1 MVVKYVDESGNQ
13 VGMPKFLTG
22 NVGESYD
29 TTAVELPAGYALA
42 GSTSIE
48 NATGTYTKD
57 PITVTYTVKKISN
70 TEAATQALDRVAAV
84 PTDQLATN
92 KVSISN
98 VHFNK
103 SVVKES
109 QGLDIDYAYDW
120 TGKGLVKGDT
130 LVSEM
135 PAAFTSITKLVETP
149 FYSGNDEIG
158 VLVLDYTNHKIYT
171 RFTGEM
177 DPNKIY
183 NGSINIATFVD
194 RNHFKEVENDEMIQL
209 QMPDGTT
216 VERPLHVTFD
226 AAQISPQLTLV
237 SVYANESKDN
247 PDKSMD
253 VKWATTINKAGIDL
267 NEAVVYLSPDTVLGI
282 DPKFTKL
289 GYDREGNLIG
299 DPSSSYKAIN
309 PEYDGNALYK
319 INKDSI
325 EVYEANIH
333 DSMGYEVTKKLV
345 AGTDYKLVEDS
356 SSPNAYV
363 IEFIGD
369 YVKTNKSFV
378 ITYGGRVA
386 DSSSDRVAIN
396 QAVTDSLLAYYEGP
410 YNEKTDMYDAP
421 FNASWSEA
429 AITVNNS
436 SVEGGAQDITGSVTV
451 VHIDASTGKV
461 LKTEDYA
468 KTTDGQIAHDAKQGT
483 GYVTAPEEFAGYKY
497 TTMGYQS
504 APAEEIVK
512 QGIQRVVYLYVPA
525 DKKGS
530 VDVVHKT
537 TDGQI
542 LADVKPVVTDVNVGT
557 AYDTEK
563 GNFNGY
569 HFVGMAEDSAAADG
583 VVSEGIKHV
592 IYLYEKDVTPEVKKG
607 NVDVT
612 YVAEDGTVLE
622 ATSDVVKDGEIGS
635 NYETTQKNFDGYH
648 FVRMGEFSADAT
660 GNVEEGTKHVVYV
673 YAKNP
678 EEKKGSVDV
687 KYITTDGKVL
697 EDVASVKDNAPV
709 GEDYTTEEKSFD
721 GHHFIGMDKTSD
733 PATGVVAEGTKH
745 VIYVYEKDV
754 TPEVKKGNV
763 DVTYV
768 TEDGKVLEATSDV
781 IKDGEIGSN
790 YETTEKSF
798 DGYHFVRMGEFS
810 ADATGQVEEG
820 TKHVVYVYA
829 KNPETPVEKKG
840 SVDVKY
846 ITKDGEVLE
855 DVASV
860 KDNASVGEDYTTEEK
875 SFDGYHFVGMD
886 KSSDPATGLVA
897 EGTKHVIYVYEKDV
911 TPEVKKGN
919 VDVTYVAEDG
929 KVLEATSDVVKD
941 GEIGSNYETT
951 EKSFEGYHFVR
962 MGEFS
967 ADFAGQVEEG
977 TKHVVYV
984 YAKNPETP
992 VEKKGSVDVKYITK
1006 DGEVLEDVSSVK
1018 DNAPVGEDYTTEEK
1032 HFDGYHFIGMDKTS
1046 DPATGLVAEGTK
1058 HVIYVYEKDVTPE
1071 VKKGNVDVTYIA
1083 EDGTVLEATS
1093 DVVKDGEIGSNYE
1106 TTQKSFGG
1114 YHFVRMGEFSAD
1126 KTGQVEEGTKHVV
1139 YVYAKDLEEK
1149 KGSVDVKYITK
1160 DGDVL
1165 EDVTSVKDNAPV
1177 GEDYTT
1183 EEKTFAGY
1191 HFVGMAKT
1199 SDPATGVVAEET
1211 KHVVYVYAKNP
1222 ETPEVK
1228 KGNVDVKYI
1237 TKDGDV
1243 LEDVTTVKDNAP
1255 VDEEYTTEEKTF
1267 DGYHFVGMDK
1277 TSDAAN
1283 GKVTEGTKHVIYVYE
1298 KDPEPVVQKGSV
1310 DVVYVDEQGNVLPG
1324 GELTDVKKDDPV
1336 GEKYTTEQ
1344 KTFNGYTFKRMG
1356 TGSAAANGEVTK
1368 GVQHVIYV
1376 YTKNPEAPKTGSV
1389 DVKFVDKTTG
1399 EMITGTGVETV
1410 KDGAPVGEGYFTTPK
1425 NLTKQ
1430 GYQYVGIREGSD
1442 DPAGLVAEGTKHVVY
1457 EYEKISEPIVKK
1469 GSVDVKH
1476 VDRATG
1482 EVLPFAD
1489 AALTTVKDNAPEG
1502 EGYNTA
1508 KKNFAGYTFNGLT
1521 EESAAVNGTVVA
1533 DKTLHVIYAYD
1544 KNPEPVV
1551 EKGSVD
1557 VVYVDEQGNVLPGGE
1572 LTDVKKDAPVGEA
1585 YTTEQKNFD
1594 GYTFSRMGTGSAG
1607 ANGKVTEGVQHVV
1620 YVYTKNPEP
1629 VVKQK
1634 GSVDVKYVT
1643 TDGKVLEDV
1652 STVKDNAPVGEEYT
1666 TEEKSFDS
1674 YHFVGMDK
1682 TSDSANGKV
1691 TEGTKHV
1698 IYVYEKDPETP
1709 AEVEK
1714 KGSVTVTYVDKD
1726 GNPLPGGEETTVKHD
1741 VPVGEDYTTEEKDF
1755 PGYHF
1760 VGMDKHSDS
1769 VDGKVTEET
1778 KHVIYVY
1785 EKNSTPTV
1793 ATDKEEEQKGSVTV
1807 TYVDKDGNPLPG
1819 GEEKTVKHDVPVGE
1833 DYTTEEKDFP
1843 GYHFVGMD
1851 KTSDSANGKVT
1862 EGTKHVIYVYEKDPT
1877 PTVATDKSEEK
1888 KGSVDVKYV
1897 DTEGNV
1903 LEGPNS
1909 VVKDG
1914 LVGSDY
1920 NTSGKTFAGYK
1931 LIGMELGS
1939 ASANGKVVEGTLH
1952 VIYLYQKVTADVPT
1966 APTATSE
1973 TPTVNKVQPSVTAS
1987 VTPSAAQP
1995 KSEKQASTQVV
2006 LPQTGETK
2014 QNSSMLGV
2022 IALGLAGMLGLGF
2035 KKEEKEDK

>member
-1 MVVKYVDESGNQ
+1 MSYLLLGLEGMESMFRDKSNKDLKFAIRKKKNGGGAASFIIGSVVLGGLMVSGITNASADTTTTPDSTSASTTSAASSSATDKNEVTLNSTATPATASSEETSAAETTTAAPASEVTPDSSVATTATDTSASSATATSEEAPVEEGKVVVKYVDESGNQ
-13 VGMPKFLTG
+13 VGMPKLLVG
-22 NVGESYD
+22 NVGEGYD

-84 PTDQLATN
+84 SADQLATN

-226 AAQISPQLTLV
+226 AAVNSPQLTLV

-282 DPKFTKL
+282 DPEFTKT
-289 GYDREGNLIG
+289 GYDREGHVIG

-410 YNEKTDMYDAP
+410 YDNITDEYAGP
-421 FNASWSEA
+421 FQASWSEA

-436 SVEGGAQDITGSVTV
+436 SVKGGAQDITGSVTV

-468 KTTDGQIAHDAKQGT
+468 KTTDGQVAHDAKQGT

-504 APAEEIVK
+504 APAEGIVK

-563 GNFNGY
+563 GNFDGY

-612 YVAEDGTVLE
+612 YVAEDGTILE

-635 NYETTQKNFDGYH
+635 NYETSEKTFDGYHFVRMGEFSADATGQVEEGTKHVVYVYAKDPEVKKGSVDVKYITTDGKVLEDVASVKDNAPVGEDYKTEEKSFDGYHFVGMDKTSDPATGVVAEGTKHVIYVYEKDVTLEVKKSNVDVTYIAEDGTVLEVTSDVVKDGEIGSNYETTQKSFDGYHFVRMGEFSADASGQVEEGTKHVVYVYAKDPEVKKGSVDVKYITKDGEVLEDVTSVKDNAPVGEDYTTEEKSFDGYHFVGMDKTSDPATGVVAEGTKHVIYVYEKDVTPEIKKGNVDVTYVAEDGTVLEVTSDVVKDGEIGSNYETTEKSFDGYH

-678 EEKKGSVDV
+678 ETPVEKKGSVDV
-687 KYITTDGKVL
+687 KYITKNGEVL
-697 EDVASVKDNAPV
+697 EDVTSVKDNAPV

-721 GHHFIGMDKTSD
+721 GYHFVGMDKTSD

-763 DVTYV
+763 DVTYLA
-768 TEDGKVLEATSDV
+768 EDGTVLEATSDV
-781 IKDGEIGSN
+781 VKDGEIGSN

-810 ADATGQVEEG
+810 ADFAGQVEEGSKHVVYVYAKNPETPEVKKGNVDVTYVAEDGTVLENTSDVIKNGEVGTNYATSEKNFDGYHFVRMGEFSANKTGQVEEG

-829 KNPETPVEKKG
+829 KNPEVKKGSVDVKYITTDGKVLEDVASVKNNAPVGEDYTTEEKSFDGYHFVGMDKASDPATGVVAEGTKHVIYVYEKDVTPEVKKGSVDVKYITKDGEVLEDVSTVKDNAPVGEDYTTEEKSFDGYHFVGMDKASDPATGVVAEGAKHVIYVYEKEVTPEVKKGNVDVTYVAEDGTTLEATSDVVKDGEIGSNYETTQKSFDGYHFVRMGEFSADATGNVEEGTQHVVYVYAKNPATPEVKKGNVDVTYVAEDGTVLEATSDVVKDGEIGSNYETTQKSFDGYHFVRMGEFSADASGQVEEGTKHVVYVYAKNPEKPVEKKG

-855 DVASV
+855 DVTSV
-860 KDNASVGEDYTTEEK
+860 KDNAPVGEDYTTEEK

-897 EGTKHVIYVYEKDV
+897 EGTKHVIYVYEKD
-911 TPEVKKGN
+911 
-919 VDVTYVAEDG
+919 
-929 KVLEATSDVVKD
+929 
-941 GEIGSNYETT
+941 
-951 EKSFEGYHFVR
+951 
-962 MGEFS
+962 
-967 ADFAGQVEEG
+967 
-977 TKHVVYV
+977 
-984 YAKNPETP
+984 P
-992 VEKKGSVDVKYITK
+992 VKKGSVDVKYVTV
-1006 DGEVLEDVSSVK
+1006 DGEVLSD
-1018 DNAPVGEDYTTEEK
+1018 TT
-1032 HFDGYHFIGMDKTS
+1032 
-1046 DPATGLVAEGTK
+1046 
-1058 HVIYVYEKDVTPE
+1058 
-1071 VKKGNVDVTYIA
+1071 
-1083 EDGTVLEATS
+1083 
-1093 DVVKDGEIGSNYE
+1093 
-1106 TTQKSFGG
+1106 
-1114 YHFVRMGEFSAD
+1114 
-1126 KTGQVEEGTKHVV
+1126 
-1139 YVYAKDLEEK
+1139 
-1149 KGSVDVKYITK
+1149 
-1160 DGDVL
+1160 
-1165 EDVTSVKDNAPV
+1165 
-1177 GEDYTT
+1177 
-1183 EEKTFAGY
+1183 
-1191 HFVGMAKT
+1191 
-1199 SDPATGVVAEET
+1199 
-1211 KHVVYVYAKNP
+1211 
-1222 ETPEVK
+1222 
-1228 KGNVDVKYI
+1228 
-1237 TKDGDV
+1237 
-1243 LEDVTTVKDNAP
+1243 
-1255 VDEEYTTEEKTF
+1255 
-1267 DGYHFVGMDK
+1267 
-1277 TSDAAN
+1277 
-1283 GKVTEGTKHVIYVYE
+1283 
-1298 KDPEPVVQKGSV
+1298 PVV
-1310 DVVYVDEQGNVLPG
+1310 
-1324 GELTDVKKDDPV
+1324 TDAEV
-1336 GEKYTTEQ
+1336 GTDYSTLQ
-1344 KTFNGYTFKRMG
+1344 LDFNGYKFVKMAE
-1356 TGSAAANGEVTK
+1356 GSAQANG
-1368 GVQHVIYV
+1368 Q
-1376 YTKNPEAPKTGSV
+1376 
-1389 DVKFVDKTTG
+1389 
-1399 EMITGTGVETV
+1399 
-1410 KDGAPVGEGYFTTPK
+1410 
-1425 NLTKQ
+1425 
-1430 GYQYVGIREGSD
+1430 
-1442 DPAGLVAEGTKHVVY
+1442 
-1457 EYEKISEPIVKK
+1457 
-1469 GSVDVKH
+1469 
-1476 VDRATG
+1476 
-1482 EVLPFAD
+1482 
-1489 AALTTVKDNAPEG
+1489 
-1502 EGYNTA
+1502 
-1508 KKNFAGYTFNGLT
+1508 
-1521 EESAAVNGTVVA
+1521 
-1533 DKTLHVIYAYD
+1533 
-1544 KNPEPVV
+1544 VV
-1551 EKGSVD
+1551 E
-1557 VVYVDEQGNVLPGGE
+1557 GN
-1572 LTDVKKDAPVGEA
+1572 
-1585 YTTEQKNFD
+1585 
-1594 GYTFSRMGTGSAG
+1594 
-1607 ANGKVTEGVQHVV
+1607 QHVV
-1620 YVYTKNPEP
+1620 YVYTRLINTLPSKDEETPTPTE
-1629 VVKQK
+1629 VKK

-1643 TDGKVLEDV
+1643 TDGTVLQDV
-1652 STVKDNAPVGEEYT
+1652 TPIKENAEVGTNYETTALEFAGYKLVGVAKD
-1666 TEEKSFDS
+1666 
-1674 YHFVGMDK
+1674 
-1682 TSDSANGKV
+1682 SDSTSGQV

-1698 IYVYEKDPETP
+1698 VYVYEK
-1709 AEVEK
+1709 
-1714 KGSVTVTYVDKD
+1714 VTLVLT
-1726 GNPLPGGEETTVKHD
+1726 
-1741 VPVGEDYTTEEKDF
+1741 
-1755 PGYHF
+1755 
-1760 VGMDKHSDS
+1760 DKH
-1769 VDGKVTEET
+1769 E
-1778 KHVIYVY
+1778 
-1785 EKNSTPTV
+1785 
-1793 ATDKEEEQKGSVTV
+1793 DKETSSTSAPTEQ
-1807 TYVDKDGNPLPG
+1807 
-1819 GEEKTVKHDVPVGE
+1819 KTVKEAPATPVAA
-1833 DYTTEEKDFP
+1833 KL
-1843 GYHFVGMD
+1843 
-1851 KTSDSANGKVT
+1851 VT
-1862 EGTKHVIYVYEKDPT
+1862 KKQ
-1877 PTVATDKSEEK
+1877 VAS
-1888 KGSVDVKYV
+1888 
-1897 DTEGNV
+1897 
-1903 LEGPNS
+1903 
-1909 VVKDG
+1909 
-1914 LVGSDY
+1914 
-1920 NTSGKTFAGYK
+1920 
-1931 LIGMELGS
+1931 
-1939 ASANGKVVEGTLH
+1939 
-1952 VIYLYQKVTADVPT
+1952 
-1966 APTATSE
+1966 
-1973 TPTVNKVQPSVTAS
+1973 
-1987 VTPSAAQP
+1987 
-1995 KSEKQASTQVV
+1995 KQADTNKQA
-2006 LPQTGETK
+2006 LPQTGET
-2014 QNSSMLGV
+2014 QSETNATALGAL
-2022 IALGLAGMLGLGF
+2022 ALGLAGIFGLGA
-2035 KKEEKEDK
+2035 KKKEDKD

>member
-1 MVVKYVDESGNQ
+1 MESMFRDKSNKDLKFAIRKKKNGGGAASFIIGSVVLGGLMVSGITNASADTTTTPDSTSASTTSAASSSATDKNEVTLNSTATPATASSEETSAAETTTAAPASEVTPDSSVATTATDTSASSATATSEEAPVEEGKVVVKYVDESGNQ
-13 VGMPKFLTG
+13 VGMPKLLVG
-22 NVGESYD
+22 NVGEGYD

-48 NATGTYTKD
+48 NTTGTYTKE

-70 TEAATQALDRVAAV
+70 TEAATQALAEAAAI

-135 PAAFTSITKLVETP
+135 PAAFTSITKLVEAP
-149 FYSGNDEIG
+149 FYSSNDEIG

-183 NGSINIATFVD
+183 SGSINIATFVD
-194 RNHFKEVENDEMIQL
+194 RNHFKKVENDEMIQL

-282 DPKFTKL
+282 NPEFTKK

-299 DPSSSYKAIN
+299 DPTSSYKAIN
-309 PEYDGNALYK
+309 PEYDSNALYK

-386 DSSSDRVAIN
+386 DSSSDRVAID

-410 YNEKTDMYDAP
+410 YDNITDEYAGPFQALWNEAVIM
-421 FNASWSEA
+421 
-429 AITVNNS
+429 VNNS
-436 SVEGGAQDITGSVTV
+436 SVKGGTQDITGSVTV

-504 APAEEIVK
+504 APAEGIVK

-537 TDGQI
+537 TDGQV

-635 NYETTQKNFDGYH
+635 NYETSEKTFDGYH
-648 FVRMGEFSADAT
+648 FVRMGEFSADKT
-660 GNVEEGTKHVVYV
+660 GQVEEGTKHVVYV
-673 YAKNP
+673 YAKDP
-678 EEKKGSVDV
+678 EEKKGSVDI

-721 GHHFIGMDKTSD
+721 GYHFIGMDKTSD

-745 VIYVYEKDV
+745 VIY
-754 TPEVKKGNV
+754 
-763 DVTYV
+763 
-768 TEDGKVLEATSDV
+768 L
-781 IKDGEIGSN
+781 
-790 YETTEKSF
+790 
-798 DGYHFVRMGEFS
+798 
-810 ADATGQVEEG
+810 
-820 TKHVVYVYA
+820 
-829 KNPETPVEKKG
+829 
-840 SVDVKY
+840 
-846 ITKDGEVLE
+846 
-855 DVASV
+855 
-860 KDNASVGEDYTTEEK
+860 
-875 SFDGYHFVGMD
+875 
-886 KSSDPATGLVA
+886 
-897 EGTKHVIYVYEKDV
+897 YEKDV

-951 EKSFEGYHFVR
+951 EKSFDGYHFVRMGEFSADKTGQVEEGTKHVVYVYAKNPETPVEKKGSVDVKYITKDGEVLEDVTSVKDNAPVGEDYTTEEKSFDGYHFIGMDKTSDPATGLVAEGTKHVIYVYEKDVTPEVKKGNVDVTYVAEDGTVLEATSDVVKDGELGSSYETSKKAFDGYHFVR

-1126 KTGQVEEGTKHVV
+1126 ATGNVEEGTKHVV
-1139 YVYAKDLEEK
+1139 YVYAKNPETPVEK

-1160 DGDVL
+1160 DGEVL

-1183 EEKTFAGY
+1183 EEKSFDGY
-1191 HFVGMAKT
+1191 HFIGMDKT
-1199 SDPATGVVAEET
+1199 SDPATGLVAEGT
-1211 KHVVYVYAKNP
+1211 KHVIYVYEKDV
-1222 ETPEVK
+1222 TPEVK
-1228 KGNVDVKYI
+1228 KGNVDVTYVAEDGTVLEATSDVVKDGEIGSNYETTEKSFEGYHFVRMGEFSADATGQVAEGTKHVVYVYAKDPETPVEKKGSVDVKYI
-1237 TKDGDV
+1237 TKDGKV
-1243 LEDVTTVKDNAP
+1243 LEDVTSVKDNAP
-1255 VDEEYTTEEKTF
+1255 VGEDYTTEEKHFDGYHFIGMDKTSDPATGLVAEGTKHVIYVYEKDVTPEVKKGNVDVTYVAEDGMVLEATSDVVKDGEIGSNYETTQKGFDGYHFVRMGEFSADKTGQVAEGTKHVVYVYAKDPEEKKGSVDVKYITTDGEVLEDVASVKDNAPVGEDYTTEEKRF

-1277 TSDAAN
+1277 TS
-1283 GKVTEGTKHVIYVYE
+1283 
-1298 KDPEPVVQKGSV
+1298 
-1310 DVVYVDEQGNVLPG
+1310 
-1324 GELTDVKKDDPV
+1324 
-1336 GEKYTTEQ
+1336 
-1344 KTFNGYTFKRMG
+1344 
-1356 TGSAAANGEVTK
+1356 
-1368 GVQHVIYV
+1368 
-1376 YTKNPEAPKTGSV
+1376 APAT
-1389 DVKFVDKTTG
+1389 
-1399 EMITGTGVETV
+1399 
-1410 KDGAPVGEGYFTTPK
+1410 
-1425 NLTKQ
+1425 
-1430 GYQYVGIREGSD
+1430 
-1442 DPAGLVAEGTKHVVY
+1442 GLVAEGIK
-1457 EYEKISEPIVKK
+1457 
-1469 GSVDVKH
+1469 
-1476 VDRATG
+1476 
-1482 EVLPFAD
+1482 
-1489 AALTTVKDNAPEG
+1489 
-1502 EGYNTA
+1502 
-1508 KKNFAGYTFNGLT
+1508 
-1521 EESAAVNGTVVA
+1521 
-1533 DKTLHVIYAYD
+1533 
-1544 KNPEPVV
+1544 
-1551 EKGSVD
+1551 
-1557 VVYVDEQGNVLPGGE
+1557 
-1572 LTDVKKDAPVGEA
+1572 
-1585 YTTEQKNFD
+1585 
-1594 GYTFSRMGTGSAG
+1594 
-1607 ANGKVTEGVQHVV
+1607 
-1620 YVYTKNPEP
+1620 
-1629 VVKQK
+1629 
-1634 GSVDVKYVT
+1634 
-1643 TDGKVLEDV
+1643 
-1652 STVKDNAPVGEEYT
+1652 
-1666 TEEKSFDS
+1666 
-1674 YHFVGMDK
+1674 
-1682 TSDSANGKV
+1682 
-1691 TEGTKHV
+1691 
-1698 IYVYEKDPETP
+1698 
-1709 AEVEK
+1709 
-1714 KGSVTVTYVDKD
+1714 
-1726 GNPLPGGEETTVKHD
+1726 
-1741 VPVGEDYTTEEKDF
+1741 
-1755 PGYHF
+1755 
-1760 VGMDKHSDS
+1760 
-1769 VDGKVTEET
+1769 
-1778 KHVIYVY
+1778 
-1785 EKNSTPTV
+1785 
-1793 ATDKEEEQKGSVTV
+1793 
-1807 TYVDKDGNPLPG
+1807 
-1819 GEEKTVKHDVPVGE
+1819 
-1833 DYTTEEKDFP
+1833 
-1843 GYHFVGMD
+1843 
-1851 KTSDSANGKVT
+1851 
-1862 EGTKHVIYVYEKDPT
+1862 
-1877 PTVATDKSEEK
+1877 
-1888 KGSVDVKYV
+1888 
-1897 DTEGNV
+1897 
-1903 LEGPNS
+1903 
-1909 VVKDG
+1909 
-1914 LVGSDY
+1914 
-1920 NTSGKTFAGYK
+1920 
-1931 LIGMELGS
+1931 
-1939 ASANGKVVEGTLH
+1939 H
-1952 VIYLYQKVTADVPT
+1952 VIYLYEKDVTPEVKKGNVDVT
-1966 APTATSE
+1966 YIAEDGTVLEATSDVVKDGELGSSYE
-1973 TPTVNKVQPSVTAS
+1973 TSKKAFDGYHFVWVNSQLTL
-1987 VTPSAAQP
+1987 
-1995 KSEKQASTQVV
+1995 QV
-2006 LPQTGETK
+2006 K
-2014 QNSSMLGV
+2014 
-2022 IALGLAGMLGLGF
+2022 
-2035 KKEEKEDK
+2035 

>member
-1 MVVKYVDESGNQ
+1 
-13 VGMPKFLTG
+13 
-22 NVGESYD
+22 
-29 TTAVELPAGYALA
+29 
-42 GSTSIE
+42 
-48 NATGTYTKD
+48 
-57 PITVTYTVKKISN
+57 
-70 TEAATQALDRVAAV
+70 
-84 PTDQLATN
+84 
-92 KVSISN
+92 
-98 VHFNK
+98 
-103 SVVKES
+103 
-109 QGLDIDYAYDW
+109 
-120 TGKGLVKGDT
+120 
-130 LVSEM
+130 
-135 PAAFTSITKLVETP
+135 
-149 FYSGNDEIG
+149 
-158 VLVLDYTNHKIYT
+158 
-171 RFTGEM
+171 
-177 DPNKIY
+177 
-183 NGSINIATFVD
+183 
-194 RNHFKEVENDEMIQL
+194 
-209 QMPDGTT
+209 
-216 VERPLHVTFD
+216 
-226 AAQISPQLTLV
+226 
-237 SVYANESKDN
+237 
-247 PDKSMD
+247 
-253 VKWATTINKAGIDL
+253 
-267 NEAVVYLSPDTVLGI
+267 
-282 DPKFTKL
+282 
-289 GYDREGNLIG
+289 
-299 DPSSSYKAIN
+299 
-309 PEYDGNALYK
+309 
-319 INKDSI
+319 
-325 EVYEANIH
+325 
-333 DSMGYEVTKKLV
+333 
-345 AGTDYKLVEDS
+345 
-356 SSPNAYV
+356 
-363 IEFIGD
+363 
-369 YVKTNKSFV
+369 
-378 ITYGGRVA
+378 
-386 DSSSDRVAIN
+386 
-396 QAVTDSLLAYYEGP
+396 
-410 YNEKTDMYDAP
+410 MYDAP

-504 APAEEIVK
+504 APAEGIVK

-721 GHHFIGMDKTSD
+721 GYHFIGMDKTSD

-781 IKDGEIGSN
+781 
-790 YETTEKSF
+790 
-798 DGYHFVRMGEFS
+798 
-810 ADATGQVEEG
+810 
-820 TKHVVYVYA
+820 
-829 KNPETPVEKKG
+829 
-840 SVDVKY
+840 
-846 ITKDGEVLE
+846 
-855 DVASV
+855 
-860 KDNASVGEDYTTEEK
+860 
-875 SFDGYHFVGMD
+875 
-886 KSSDPATGLVA
+886 
-897 EGTKHVIYVYEKDV
+897 
-911 TPEVKKGN
+911 
-919 VDVTYVAEDG
+919 
-929 KVLEATSDVVKD
+929 
-941 GEIGSNYETT
+941 
-951 EKSFEGYHFVR
+951 
-962 MGEFS
+962 
-967 ADFAGQVEEG
+967 
-977 TKHVVYV
+977 
-984 YAKNPETP
+984 
-992 VEKKGSVDVKYITK
+992 
-1006 DGEVLEDVSSVK
+1006 
-1018 DNAPVGEDYTTEEK
+1018 
-1032 HFDGYHFIGMDKTS
+1032 
-1046 DPATGLVAEGTK
+1046 
-1058 HVIYVYEKDVTPE
+1058 
-1071 VKKGNVDVTYIA
+1071 
-1083 EDGTVLEATS
+1083 
-1093 DVVKDGEIGSNYE
+1093 VKDGEIGSNYE
-1106 TTQKSFGG
+1106 TTQKSFDG
-1114 YHFVRMGEFSAD
+1114 YHFVRMGEFSAN

-1199 SDPATGVVAEET
+1199 SDPATGVVAEGT

-1267 DGYHFVGMDK
+1267 DG
-1277 TSDAAN
+1277 
-1283 GKVTEGTKHVIYVYE
+1283 
-1298 KDPEPVVQKGSV
+1298 
-1310 DVVYVDEQGNVLPG
+1310 
-1324 GELTDVKKDDPV
+1324 
-1336 GEKYTTEQ
+1336 
-1344 KTFNGYTFKRMG
+1344 
-1356 TGSAAANGEVTK
+1356 
-1368 GVQHVIYV
+1368 
-1376 YTKNPEAPKTGSV
+1376 
-1389 DVKFVDKTTG
+1389 
-1399 EMITGTGVETV
+1399 
-1410 KDGAPVGEGYFTTPK
+1410 
-1425 NLTKQ
+1425 
-1430 GYQYVGIREGSD
+1430 
-1442 DPAGLVAEGTKHVVY
+1442 
-1457 EYEKISEPIVKK
+1457 
-1469 GSVDVKH
+1469 
-1476 VDRATG
+1476 
-1482 EVLPFAD
+1482 
-1489 AALTTVKDNAPEG
+1489 
-1502 EGYNTA
+1502 
-1508 KKNFAGYTFNGLT
+1508 
-1521 EESAAVNGTVVA
+1521 
-1533 DKTLHVIYAYD
+1533 
-1544 KNPEPVV
+1544 
-1551 EKGSVD
+1551 
-1557 VVYVDEQGNVLPGGE
+1557 
-1572 LTDVKKDAPVGEA
+1572 
-1585 YTTEQKNFD
+1585 
-1594 GYTFSRMGTGSAG
+1594 
-1607 ANGKVTEGVQHVV
+1607 
-1620 YVYTKNPEP
+1620 
-1629 VVKQK
+1629 
-1634 GSVDVKYVT
+1634 
-1643 TDGKVLEDV
+1643 
-1652 STVKDNAPVGEEYT
+1652 
-1666 TEEKSFDS
+1666 

-1760 VGMDKHSDS
+1760 VGMDKTSDPANGKVTEGTKRVVYVYEKNPTPTVATDKEEEQKGSVTVTYVDKDGNPPPGGEEKTVKDNVPVGEEYTTEQKDFPGYHFVGMDKHSDS

-1785 EKNSTPTV
+1785 EKNPTPTV

-2035 KKEEKEDK
+2035 KKEEKEDR

>member
-1 MVVKYVDESGNQ
+1 
-13 VGMPKFLTG
+13 
-22 NVGESYD
+22 
-29 TTAVELPAGYALA
+29 
-42 GSTSIE
+42 
-48 NATGTYTKD
+48 
-57 PITVTYTVKKISN
+57 
-70 TEAATQALDRVAAV
+70 
-84 PTDQLATN
+84 
-92 KVSISN
+92 
-98 VHFNK
+98 
-103 SVVKES
+103 
-109 QGLDIDYAYDW
+109 
-120 TGKGLVKGDT
+120 
-130 LVSEM
+130 
-135 PAAFTSITKLVETP
+135 
-149 FYSGNDEIG
+149 
-158 VLVLDYTNHKIYT
+158 
-171 RFTGEM
+171 
-177 DPNKIY
+177 
-183 NGSINIATFVD
+183 
-194 RNHFKEVENDEMIQL
+194 
-209 QMPDGTT
+209 
-216 VERPLHVTFD
+216 
-226 AAQISPQLTLV
+226 
-237 SVYANESKDN
+237 
-247 PDKSMD
+247 
-253 VKWATTINKAGIDL
+253 
-267 NEAVVYLSPDTVLGI
+267 
-282 DPKFTKL
+282 
-289 GYDREGNLIG
+289 
-299 DPSSSYKAIN
+299 
-309 PEYDGNALYK
+309 
-319 INKDSI
+319 
-325 EVYEANIH
+325 
-333 DSMGYEVTKKLV
+333 
-345 AGTDYKLVEDS
+345 
-356 SSPNAYV
+356 
-363 IEFIGD
+363 
-369 YVKTNKSFV
+369 
-378 ITYGGRVA
+378 
-386 DSSSDRVAIN
+386 
-396 QAVTDSLLAYYEGP
+396 
-410 YNEKTDMYDAP
+410 
-421 FNASWSEA
+421 
-429 AITVNNS
+429 
-436 SVEGGAQDITGSVTV
+436 
-451 VHIDASTGKV
+451 
-461 LKTEDYA
+461 
-468 KTTDGQIAHDAKQGT
+468 
-483 GYVTAPEEFAGYKY
+483 
-497 TTMGYQS
+497 
-504 APAEEIVK
+504 
-512 QGIQRVVYLYVPA
+512 
-525 DKKGS
+525 
-530 VDVVHKT
+530 
-537 TDGQI
+537 
-542 LADVKPVVTDVNVGT
+542 
-557 AYDTEK
+557 
-563 GNFNGY
+563 
-569 HFVGMAEDSAAADG
+569 
-583 VVSEGIKHV
+583 
-592 IYLYEKDVTPEVKKG
+592 
-607 NVDVT
+607 
-612 YVAEDGTVLE
+612 
-622 ATSDVVKDGEIGS
+622 
-635 NYETTQKNFDGYH
+635 
-648 FVRMGEFSADAT
+648 
-660 GNVEEGTKHVVYV
+660 
-673 YAKNP
+673 
-678 EEKKGSVDV
+678 
-687 KYITTDGKVL
+687 
-697 EDVASVKDNAPV
+697 
-709 GEDYTTEEKSFD
+709 
-721 GHHFIGMDKTSD
+721 
-733 PATGVVAEGTKH
+733 
-745 VIYVYEKDV
+745 
-754 TPEVKKGNV
+754 
-763 DVTYV
+763 
-768 TEDGKVLEATSDV
+768 
-781 IKDGEIGSN
+781 
-790 YETTEKSF
+790 
-798 DGYHFVRMGEFS
+798 
-810 ADATGQVEEG
+810 
-820 TKHVVYVYA
+820 
-829 KNPETPVEKKG
+829 
-840 SVDVKY
+840 
-846 ITKDGEVLE
+846 
-855 DVASV
+855 
-860 KDNASVGEDYTTEEK
+860 
-875 SFDGYHFVGMD
+875 
-886 KSSDPATGLVA
+886 
-897 EGTKHVIYVYEKDV
+897 
-911 TPEVKKGN
+911 
-919 VDVTYVAEDG
+919 
-929 KVLEATSDVVKD
+929 
-941 GEIGSNYETT
+941 
-951 EKSFEGYHFVR
+951 

-984 YAKNPETP
+984 YAK
-992 VEKKGSVDVKYITK
+992 
-1006 DGEVLEDVSSVK
+1006 
-1018 DNAPVGEDYTTEEK
+1018 
-1032 HFDGYHFIGMDKTS
+1032 
-1046 DPATGLVAEGTK
+1046 DP
-1058 HVIYVYEKDVTPE
+1058 
-1071 VKKGNVDVTYIA
+1071 
-1083 EDGTVLEATS
+1083 
-1093 DVVKDGEIGSNYE
+1093 
-1106 TTQKSFGG
+1106 
-1114 YHFVRMGEFSAD
+1114 
-1126 KTGQVEEGTKHVV
+1126 
-1139 YVYAKDLEEK
+1139 EEK

-1165 EDVTSVKDNAPV
+1165 EDVTTVKDNAPV

-1199 SDPATGVVAEET
+1199 SDPATGVVAEGT

-1442 DPAGLVAEGTKHVVY
+1442 DPAGLVVEGTKHVVY
-1457 EYEKISEPIVKK
+1457 EYEKIPEPIVKT
-1469 GSVDVKH
+1469 GSVDVKY

-1502 EGYNTA
+1502 EGYNTT

-1544 KNPEPVV
+1544 KKPESVVEQKGSVDVKYVTTDGKVLEDVSTVKDNAPVDEEYTTEQKSFDGYHFVGMDKTSDAANGKVAEGTKHVIYVYEKDPEPVV

-1572 LTDVKKDAPVGEA
+1572 LTDVKKDAPVGE
-1585 YTTEQKNFD
+1585 
-1594 GYTFSRMGTGSAG
+1594 
-1607 ANGKVTEGVQHVV
+1607 
-1620 YVYTKNPEP
+1620 
-1629 VVKQK
+1629 
-1634 GSVDVKYVT
+1634 
-1643 TDGKVLEDV
+1643 
-1652 STVKDNAPVGEEYT
+1652 EYT
-1666 TEEKSFDS
+1666 TEEKTFDG

-1726 GNPLPGGEETTVKHD
+1726 GNPLPGGELTDVKKD
-1741 VPVGEDYTTEEKDF
+1741 APVGEEYTTDQKGF

-1760 VGMDKHSDS
+1760 VGMDKHSDP

-1785 EKNSTPTV
+1785 EKNPTPTVATDKKEEQKGSVTVTYVDKDGNPLPGGEETTVKHDVPVGEDYTTDQKDFSGYHFVGMDKHSDPVDGKVTEETKHVIYVYEKDPTPTV

-1819 GEEKTVKHDVPVGE
+1819 GEEKTVKDNAPVGE
-1833 DYTTEEKDFP
+1833 EYTTEQKDFP

-1851 KTSDSANGKVT
+1851 KTSDPANGKIT
-1862 EGTKHVIYVYEKDPT
+1862 EETKHVIYVYEKDPT

-1995 KSEKQASTQVV
+1995 KSEKQASTQVA

>member
-1 MVVKYVDESGNQ
+1 
-13 VGMPKFLTG
+13 
-22 NVGESYD
+22 
-29 TTAVELPAGYALA
+29 
-42 GSTSIE
+42 
-48 NATGTYTKD
+48 
-57 PITVTYTVKKISN
+57 
-70 TEAATQALDRVAAV
+70 
-84 PTDQLATN
+84 
-92 KVSISN
+92 
-98 VHFNK
+98 
-103 SVVKES
+103 
-109 QGLDIDYAYDW
+109 
-120 TGKGLVKGDT
+120 
-130 LVSEM
+130 
-135 PAAFTSITKLVETP
+135 
-149 FYSGNDEIG
+149 
-158 VLVLDYTNHKIYT
+158 
-171 RFTGEM
+171 
-177 DPNKIY
+177 
-183 NGSINIATFVD
+183 
-194 RNHFKEVENDEMIQL
+194 
-209 QMPDGTT
+209 
-216 VERPLHVTFD
+216 
-226 AAQISPQLTLV
+226 
-237 SVYANESKDN
+237 
-247 PDKSMD
+247 
-253 VKWATTINKAGIDL
+253 
-267 NEAVVYLSPDTVLGI
+267 
-282 DPKFTKL
+282 
-289 GYDREGNLIG
+289 
-299 DPSSSYKAIN
+299 
-309 PEYDGNALYK
+309 
-319 INKDSI
+319 
-325 EVYEANIH
+325 
-333 DSMGYEVTKKLV
+333 
-345 AGTDYKLVEDS
+345 
-356 SSPNAYV
+356 
-363 IEFIGD
+363 
-369 YVKTNKSFV
+369 
-378 ITYGGRVA
+378 
-386 DSSSDRVAIN
+386 
-396 QAVTDSLLAYYEGP
+396 
-410 YNEKTDMYDAP
+410 MYDAP

-504 APAEEIVK
+504 APAEGIVK

-721 GHHFIGMDKTSD
+721 GYHFIGMDKTSD

-781 IKDGEIGSN
+781 
-790 YETTEKSF
+790 
-798 DGYHFVRMGEFS
+798 
-810 ADATGQVEEG
+810 
-820 TKHVVYVYA
+820 
-829 KNPETPVEKKG
+829 
-840 SVDVKY
+840 
-846 ITKDGEVLE
+846 
-855 DVASV
+855 
-860 KDNASVGEDYTTEEK
+860 
-875 SFDGYHFVGMD
+875 
-886 KSSDPATGLVA
+886 
-897 EGTKHVIYVYEKDV
+897 
-911 TPEVKKGN
+911 
-919 VDVTYVAEDG
+919 
-929 KVLEATSDVVKD
+929 
-941 GEIGSNYETT
+941 
-951 EKSFEGYHFVR
+951 
-962 MGEFS
+962 
-967 ADFAGQVEEG
+967 
-977 TKHVVYV
+977 
-984 YAKNPETP
+984 
-992 VEKKGSVDVKYITK
+992 
-1006 DGEVLEDVSSVK
+1006 
-1018 DNAPVGEDYTTEEK
+1018 
-1032 HFDGYHFIGMDKTS
+1032 
-1046 DPATGLVAEGTK
+1046 
-1058 HVIYVYEKDVTPE
+1058 
-1071 VKKGNVDVTYIA
+1071 
-1083 EDGTVLEATS
+1083 
-1093 DVVKDGEIGSNYE
+1093 VKDGEIGSNYE
-1106 TTQKSFGG
+1106 TTQKSFDG
-1114 YHFVRMGEFSAD
+1114 YHFVRMGEFSAN

-1199 SDPATGVVAEET
+1199 SDPATGVVAEGT

-1267 DGYHFVGMDK
+1267 DG
-1277 TSDAAN
+1277 
-1283 GKVTEGTKHVIYVYE
+1283 
-1298 KDPEPVVQKGSV
+1298 
-1310 DVVYVDEQGNVLPG
+1310 
-1324 GELTDVKKDDPV
+1324 
-1336 GEKYTTEQ
+1336 
-1344 KTFNGYTFKRMG
+1344 
-1356 TGSAAANGEVTK
+1356 
-1368 GVQHVIYV
+1368 
-1376 YTKNPEAPKTGSV
+1376 
-1389 DVKFVDKTTG
+1389 
-1399 EMITGTGVETV
+1399 
-1410 KDGAPVGEGYFTTPK
+1410 
-1425 NLTKQ
+1425 
-1430 GYQYVGIREGSD
+1430 
-1442 DPAGLVAEGTKHVVY
+1442 
-1457 EYEKISEPIVKK
+1457 
-1469 GSVDVKH
+1469 
-1476 VDRATG
+1476 
-1482 EVLPFAD
+1482 
-1489 AALTTVKDNAPEG
+1489 
-1502 EGYNTA
+1502 
-1508 KKNFAGYTFNGLT
+1508 
-1521 EESAAVNGTVVA
+1521 
-1533 DKTLHVIYAYD
+1533 
-1544 KNPEPVV
+1544 
-1551 EKGSVD
+1551 
-1557 VVYVDEQGNVLPGGE
+1557 
-1572 LTDVKKDAPVGEA
+1572 
-1585 YTTEQKNFD
+1585 
-1594 GYTFSRMGTGSAG
+1594 
-1607 ANGKVTEGVQHVV
+1607 
-1620 YVYTKNPEP
+1620 
-1629 VVKQK
+1629 
-1634 GSVDVKYVT
+1634 
-1643 TDGKVLEDV
+1643 
-1652 STVKDNAPVGEEYT
+1652 
-1666 TEEKSFDS
+1666 

-1760 VGMDKHSDS
+1760 VGMDKTSDPANGKVTEGTKRVVYVYEKNPTPTVATDKEEEQKGSVTVTYVDKDGNPLPGGEEKTVKDNVPVGEEYTTEQKDFPGYHFVGMDKHSDS

-1785 EKNSTPTV
+1785 EKNPTPTV

-2035 KKEEKEDK
+2035 KKEEKEDR

>member
-1 MVVKYVDESGNQ
+1 MFRDKSNKDLKFAIRKKKNGGGAASFVIGSAVLGGLMVSGITNASANTTTTSDSTSASTTSAASSSATDKKEVTLNGTATPATASSEETSAAETTTAAPASEVTPDSSVATTATDTSASSATATSEGKVVVNYVDESSNQ
-13 VGMPKFLTG
+13 VVMSKSLVG

-48 NATGTYTKD
+48 KTKGTYTKD

-70 TEAATQALDRVAAV
+70 TEAATQALASTAAV

-109 QGLDIDYAYDW
+109 QGLDIDYDYDW

-183 NGSINIATFVD
+183 NGSISIATFVD

-209 QMPDGTT
+209 KMPDGTT

-253 VKWATTINKAGIDL
+253 VKWVTTINKAGVDL
-267 NEAVVYLSPDTVLGI
+267 NKAVVYLSPDTVVGI
-282 DPKFTKL
+282 HPEFTKTV
-289 GYDREGNLIG
+289 YDREGNLIG
-299 DPSSSYKAIN
+299 DESSSYKAIN
-309 PEYDGNALYK
+309 PEYDSNALYK

-386 DSSSDRVAIN
+386 DSSSGQVAIN

-410 YNEKTDMYDAP
+410 YNKYTDEYAGP
-421 FNASWSEA
+421 FQALWNEA
-429 AITVNNS
+429 VITVNNP
-436 SVEGGAQDITGSVTV
+436 SVKGGAQDITGSVTV

-468 KTTDGQIAHDAKQGT
+468 KTTDGQIAHDVEQGT

-504 APAEEIVK
+504 APAEGFVK

-563 GNFNGY
+563 GKFDGY

-592 IYLYEKDVTPEVKKG
+592 IYLYEKDPEV
-607 NVDVT
+607 
-612 YVAEDGTVLE
+612 
-622 ATSDVVKDGEIGS
+622 
-635 NYETTQKNFDGYH
+635 
-648 FVRMGEFSADAT
+648 
-660 GNVEEGTKHVVYV
+660 
-673 YAKNP
+673 
-678 EEKKGSVDV
+678 KKGSVDV
-687 KYITTDGKVL
+687 KYVDR
-697 EDVASVKDNAPV
+697 
-709 GEDYTTEEKSFD
+709 
-721 GHHFIGMDKTSD
+721 
-733 PATGVVAEGTKH
+733 AT
-745 VIYVYEKDV
+745 
-754 TPEVKKGNV
+754 
-763 DVTYV
+763 
-768 TEDGKVLEATSDV
+768 
-781 IKDGEIGSN
+781 
-790 YETTEKSF
+790 
-798 DGYHFVRMGEFS
+798 
-810 ADATGQVEEG
+810 
-820 TKHVVYVYA
+820 
-829 KNPETPVEKKG
+829 
-840 SVDVKY
+840 
-846 ITKDGEVLE
+846 GEVLP
-855 DVASV
+855 
-860 KDNASVGEDYTTEEK
+860 
-875 SFDGYHFVGMD
+875 FD
-886 KSSDPATGLVA
+886 
-897 EGTKHVIYVYEKDV
+897 
-911 TPEVKKGN
+911 
-919 VDVTYVAEDG
+919 
-929 KVLEATSDVVKD
+929 EA
-941 GEIGSNYETT
+941 
-951 EKSFEGYHFVR
+951 
-962 MGEFS
+962 
-967 ADFAGQVEEG
+967 A
-977 TKHVVYV
+977 
-984 YAKNPETP
+984 
-992 VEKKGSVDVKYITK
+992 
-1006 DGEVLEDVSSVK
+1006 L
-1018 DNAPVGEDYTTEEK
+1018 
-1032 HFDGYHFIGMDKTS
+1032 
-1046 DPATGLVAEGTK
+1046 
-1058 HVIYVYEKDVTPE
+1058 
-1071 VKKGNVDVTYIA
+1071 
-1083 EDGTVLEATS
+1083 
-1093 DVVKDGEIGSNYE
+1093 
-1106 TTQKSFGG
+1106 
-1114 YHFVRMGEFSAD
+1114 
-1126 KTGQVEEGTKHVV
+1126 
-1139 YVYAKDLEEK
+1139 
-1149 KGSVDVKYITK
+1149 
-1160 DGDVL
+1160 
-1165 EDVTSVKDNAPV
+1165 
-1177 GEDYTT
+1177 
-1183 EEKTFAGY
+1183 
-1191 HFVGMAKT
+1191 
-1199 SDPATGVVAEET
+1199 
-1211 KHVVYVYAKNP
+1211 
-1222 ETPEVK
+1222 
-1228 KGNVDVKYI
+1228 
-1237 TKDGDV
+1237 
-1243 LEDVTTVKDNAP
+1243 TTVKDNAP
-1255 VDEEYTTEEKTF
+1255 AGEKYDTDKKDFAGYT
-1267 DGYHFVGMDK
+1267 FVGMTEDSAAADGNVVADK
-1277 TSDAAN
+1277 TL
-1283 GKVTEGTKHVIYVYE
+1283 HVIYAYD
-1298 KDPEPVVQKGSV
+1298 KNPEPVV
-1310 DVVYVDEQGNVLPG
+1310 E
-1324 GELTDVKKDDPV
+1324 KK
-1336 GEKYTTEQ
+1336 
-1344 KTFNGYTFKRMG
+1344 
-1356 TGSAAANGEVTK
+1356 
-1368 GVQHVIYV
+1368 
-1376 YTKNPEAPKTGSV
+1376 GSV

-1399 EMITGTGVETV
+1399 EMITGTSVETV
-1410 KDGAPVGEGYFTTPK
+1410 KDGVPVGEGYFTTPK
-1425 NLTKQ
+1425 DLTKQ

-1457 EYEKISEPIVKK
+1457 EYEKIPEPIEKK
-1469 GSVDVKH
+1469 GSVDVKY

-1482 EVLPFAD
+1482 EVLPFD
-1489 AALTTVKDNAPEG
+1489 EAALTTVKDNAPAG
-1502 EGYNTA
+1502 EKYDTD
-1508 KKNFAGYTFNGLT
+1508 KKDFAGYTFVGMT
-1521 EESAAVNGTVVA
+1521 EDSAAADGNVVA

-1551 EKGSVD
+1551 EK
-1557 VVYVDEQGNVLPGGE
+1557 
-1572 LTDVKKDAPVGEA
+1572 
-1585 YTTEQKNFD
+1585 
-1594 GYTFSRMGTGSAG
+1594 
-1607 ANGKVTEGVQHVV
+1607 
-1620 YVYTKNPEP
+1620 
-1629 VVKQK
+1629 K
-1634 GSVDVKYVT
+1634 GSVDVKFVDKT
-1643 TDGKVLEDV
+1643 TGEMIAGTSVE
-1652 STVKDNAPVGEEYT
+1652 TVKDGVPVGEEYT
-1666 TEEKSFDS
+1666 TEEKTFDG

-1682 TSDSANGKV
+1682 TSDPANGKV

-1698 IYVYEKDPETP
+1698 IYVYEK
-1709 AEVEK
+1709 
-1714 KGSVTVTYVDKD
+1714 
-1726 GNPLPGGEETTVKHD
+1726 N
-1741 VPVGEDYTTEEKDF
+1741 
-1755 PGYHF
+1755 
-1760 VGMDKHSDS
+1760 
-1769 VDGKVTEET
+1769 
-1778 KHVIYVY
+1778 
-1785 EKNSTPTV
+1785 
-1793 ATDKEEEQKGSVTV
+1793 
-1807 TYVDKDGNPLPG
+1807 
-1819 GEEKTVKHDVPVGE
+1819 
-1833 DYTTEEKDFP
+1833 
-1843 GYHFVGMD
+1843 
-1851 KTSDSANGKVT
+1851 
-1862 EGTKHVIYVYEKDPT
+1862 PT

-1952 VIYLYQKVTADVPT
+1952 VIYLYQKVAADVPT

-1995 KSEKQASTQVV
+1995 KSEKQASTQVA

-2022 IALGLAGMLGLGF
+2022 IALGVAGMLGLGF
-2035 KKEEKEDK
+2035 KKEEEDK